1 MKRNRLLLAMASA
14 MMASSVM
21 AGEAVFY
28 VTEDGEAVQDLA
40 VSVDGKKKLV
50 GKSGFVSFD
59 VPAGSHTVELSQYGE
74 FLGEFDFET
83 AAADQNAEIQVEMI
97 GGEALPEVN
106 LYTPGQEQTA
116 ALGQI
121 SGYLESED
129 TGGAISGARISV
141 AGTEQAVVTDE
152 DGFFSFELARG
163 EYDLVISDPNYG
175 KRDVSGVR
183 VMSNVNTGVNLNL
196 SLEGEG
202 VIEEVVAVG
211 SYIPSTA
218 TAQERDS
225 AAVLDSIGSE
235 QMSRFGDSNAA
246 AALKR
251 VVGVSISDGKYVVVR
266 GLNERH
272 SAIMLNGAS
281 LPSPDPS
288 RRVVPLDIFPSTIL
302 DGINVQKNF
311 TPNVFADSTGG
322 VVKLTTKKFPEEFEG
337 KVSASIGYVDGLTF
351 KSRDV
356 QQSQSLDILGFGSG
370 DDRELPGAV
379 SSIEER
385 LASDDATSAEERA
398 ATDSLASNL
407 GTEEKTIL
415 PNTSLE
421 ISLGDTLSDT
431 DEMTLGYTASLKY
444 SNSWSREDRKTNSYI
459 VDDGKLKSDDEF
471 MEKRTKNNIN
481 LGAGLS
487 VGAIFGENE
496 LTSNTMVLRQ
506 TQADNRVRRGVGGD
520 QDRESIYTKLG
531 WYERQFLFQ
540 QFTGE
545 HFLTDFLE
553 TEIDWQISFS
563 EAKLDAPDEREYS
576 FERTP
581 DANEEFELYWSSA
594 DRTYNELTDQNTD
607 FGVDL
612 SSLVY
617 ASDELEGRLKYGFSS
632 FSRERDSDGTRL
644 TYRGNGQTAS
654 NYAGNLDI
662 DEIIDDSTAKG
673 IARITSNSSPSDDYK
688 AEWDLTSYYLM
699 SEVKWFDR
707 LNVLFGARAEDSEMT
722 VNTFTL
728 GSTIRNP
735 EAVQAKVEDDDV
747 FPSISTTFHVMEE
760 LQLRA
765 AYYETKNRP
774 DFRELA
780 NAQYIDPDTGD
791 SFRGNPNLVSAEVKN
806 TDVRAEWYFSDSES
820 VSLAYFTKDFDNPIE
835 KTLLTGGDV
844 FSFEN
849 GDSGN
854 VSGWELDFRKE
865 YELENYSTFVGGN
878 FSVIDSEVEIVVD
891 TVNKKQSMQGQ
902 PDQLANLQL
911 GLDDFDLGA
920 EYTLVIN
927 YQGESL
933 DSVAPGVLPN
943 VMREPRTEINLNAKV
958 EVGENTSIKAK
969 VKNIT
974 DDEVKLTQ
982 GGKNFR
988 SYKKGAEVQI
998 GFTMEF

>member
-106 LYTPGQEQTA
+106 LYTPGQEQAA

-129 TGGAISGARISV
+129 TGGAISGARISI

-506 TQADNRVRRGVGGD
+506 TQADSRIRRGVGGD

-943 VMREPRTEINLNAKV
+943 VMREPRTEINLNAKI